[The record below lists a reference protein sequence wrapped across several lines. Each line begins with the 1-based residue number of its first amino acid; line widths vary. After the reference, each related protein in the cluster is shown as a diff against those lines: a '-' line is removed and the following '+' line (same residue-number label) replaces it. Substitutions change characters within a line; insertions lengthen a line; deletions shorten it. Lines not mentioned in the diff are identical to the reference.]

1 MRPFDVVLSIN
12 MIHIAPWAACEGLF
26 AGAATV
32 LRGGRLLILYGPF
45 MEAGRHTATSNEAFD
60 QSLRAMDPRFGVRD
74 IDDVAAVGAANGFSL
89 EQRFPMPANNIT
101 VVFVRDRARP

>member
-1 MRPFDVVLSIN
+1 
-12 MIHIAPWAACEGLF
+12 
-26 AGAATV
+26 
-32 LRGGRLLILYGPF
+32 
-45 MEAGRHTATSNEAFD
+45 
-60 QSLRAMDPRFGVRD
+60 MDPRFGVRD